1 MNLGGLTARPY
12 IRGGFTL
19 AEVIVASGI
28 TAMIAGAM
36 AVMATGV
43 EESARYTFALET
55 AHQHARVALE
65 RIQNSVTGAAASPTN
80 PPVTALADVSGV
92 YTFPETLVVWKTDAG
107 DKIPQANELVVFCAN
122 PSNPREL
129 WEMSN
134 PTDLQTVSMTN
145 TTALTALVAG
155 MKSNAAVK
163 KTVLTRFMRAC
174 TSHDLGAPKPALR
187 FRVEMRPSAF
197 EWENGYTQ
205 LSDVQKTAVWSYL
218 SWAQGIYGT
227 QRGLRQVHVTCELQI
242 VPEDEDDAYASPDT
256 SAVPFLGS
264 AATYYELQK

>member
-1 MNLGGLTARPY
+1 MNKSALHRSTKS
-12 IRGGFTL
+12 IRSGFTL

-28 TAMIAGAM
+28 TTMIAGAM

-65 RIQNSVTGAAASPTN
+65 RVQNSVNSSVASQTN
-80 PPVTALADVSGV
+80 PPVAVLADVSGV
-92 YTFPETLVVWKTDAG
+92 YSFPETLVVWKSDGG

-129 WEMSN
+129 WEMTN

-145 TTALTALVAG
+145 TAALAALVTG

-163 KTVLTRFMRAC
+163 KTVLTKFMRAC
-174 TSHDLGAPKPALR
+174 TSHDLGAPKPGVR
-187 FRVEMRPSAF
+187 FVSTMRPSET
-197 EWENGYTQ
+197 EWSQYQAATLAWN
-205 LSDVQKTAVWSYL
+205 DL

-227 QRGLRQVHVTCELQI
+227 QRGLRQVHVAVELQI
-242 VPEDEDDAYASPDT
+242 IPEDEDDAFASPDS

-264 AATYYELQK
+264 AAKYYELQK

>member
-1 MNLGGLTARPY
+1 MNELPFHRSSKITR
-12 IRGGFTL
+12 RGFTL

-36 AVMATGV
+36 AVLATGV
-43 EESARYTFALET
+43 EESASYTFALET

-65 RIQNSVTGAAASPTN
+65 RVQNSVNSSVASQTN
-80 PPVTALADVSGV
+80 PPVAVLADVSGV
-92 YTFPETLVVWKTDAG
+92 YTFPETLVVWKSDGG

-129 WEMSN
+129 WEMAN
-134 PTDLQTVSMTN
+134 PTDPQTVSMTN
-145 TTALTALVAG
+145 TAALAVLVTS

-163 KTVLTRFMRAC
+163 KTVLTKFMRAC
-174 TSHDLGAPKPALR
+174 TSHDLGAPKPGIR
-187 FRVEMRPSAF
+187 FVSTMRPSAT
-197 EWENGYTQ
+197 EWSQYQAATLAWN
-205 LSDVQKTAVWSYL
+205 DL

-227 QRGLRQVHVTCELQI
+227 QRGLRQVHVAVELQI
-242 VPEDEDDAYASPDT
+242 IPEDEDDAFASPDS

-264 AATYYELQK
+264 AAKYYELQK